1 MQSILDLL
9 EDPLVWSVL
18 VGFGLYIPALGGA
31 RFFSGVFARH
41 IGNDPN
47 AIEIGATRAWRL
59 VIILH
64 LILVTILISVLSV
77 RAHPDV
83 SDWSHLLWYLLS
95 YSPFLI
101 IDVLILISLSSH
113 SRASKKAQQEHYNDT
128 E

>member
-1 MQSILDLL
+1 MENILDFLG
-9 EDPLVWSVL
+9 DPLVWSVL

-47 AIEIGATRAWRL
+47 AIEIGATQAWRL

-64 LILVTILISVLSV
+64 LILVTGLIIGLSV
-77 RAHPDV
+77 RAHPNV
-83 SDWSHLLWYLLS
+83 PDWSHLLWYLLS
-95 YSPFLI
+95 YLPFLI
-101 IDVLILISLSSH
+101 IDVFTLISLSSH
-113 SRASKKAQQEHYNDT
+113 SRASKKAQQEHYDDT